1 LSTGAIQLL
10 RNIER
15 VPGVDYIFF
24 NPATMQPYVNI
35 FHAWNRVRKQ
45 AGIEDVRLHD
55 LRHSYASFLV
65 NKGRSIYEVQ
75 KILGHSNVKTTQRYA
90 HLSNDTLLA
99 ATNSVSDYVSDISGR
114 VLDGRMNKIATTL
127 PSLEMEKTGFLPSR
141 DFELERGMNAR

>member
-1 LSTGAIQLL
+1 MCVRRMDTVPLSTGAIQLL
-10 RNIER
+10 RNVDR

-35 FHAWNRVRKQ
+35 FHAWNRVRKD
-45 AGIEDVRLHD
+45 AGIKDVRLHD

-65 NKGRSIYEVQ
+65 NQGRSIYEVQ

-99 ATNSVSDYVSDISGR
+99 ATNSVSDYVSNVSGR
-114 VLDGRMNKIATTL
+114 VLDSRMKNIAATF
-127 PSLEMEKTGFLPSR
+127 SSVEMRNAGFLP
-141 DFELERGMNAR
+141 